1 MNGSSLKLTIC
12 LSRCHAQNTKSWEQH
27 FSDKLDTVIG
37 MLSQTL
43 ESAGRSGPE
52 QRRSQ
57 NQKTIEETAAD
68 SMRRNSVTNQ
78 ITKRIWSTD
87 WEPDASL
94 LASFPQQTDLSV
106 EELNSVICDSLRF
119 DSMDNREEA
128 ITKTFYCTFQC
139 VFDRVPQI
147 SVDEQPM

>member
-1 MNGSSLKLTIC
+1 MNESSLTLTIC
-12 LSRCHAQNTKSWEQH
+12 LPRCHAQNTKHWEQH
-27 FSDKLDTVIG
+27 FSDKLDTMIG

-57 NQKTIEETAAD
+57 NQKTVEKTAAD

-78 ITKRIWSTD
+78 VTKRIWSTN

-94 LASFPQQTDLSV
+94 LASFPQHTDLSV
-106 EELNSVICDSLRF
+106 EGLNWVICESLRF

-128 ITKTFYCTFQC
+128 ITKTFYRTFQ
-139 VFDRVPQI
+139 
-147 SVDEQPM
+147 